1 MSSTAPGITKRS
13 NAYFIDPAMI
23 DDDGQH
29 NTRFE
34 LGDIGELA
42 EQIRVVLEKDPA
54 SGGLLNDLRVKRKD
68 DGRFQIVDGRR
79 RFTAIQM
86 LQKKGIQFP
95 VGVPA
100 KIVDKKQD
108 DVTSIQQMFIAN
120 EGKDFLPLEEAA
132 CFKKLKDHGLT
143 LKEIAKTVGRRE
155 THVAEMLA
163 LIDATTELKEAVASG
178 KIGKTTAKQIAAATK
193 GDAETQKALTAQATA
208 VGKDAKDKKKR
219 RAVVQQIQQAK
230 AAKAV
235 KKGRKVPKMRALDD
249 DQLAEMGE
257 KVAKQ
262 LTVLM
267 KEAPGDL
274 KISELGNMLEWI
286 KKDATLAVAA
296 TFGALQAL
304 KAAAGQKVDLEF

>member
-13 NAYFIDPAMI
+13 NAYFIDPKMI
-23 DDDGQH
+23 DDDGDH
-29 NTRFE
+29 NARID
-34 LGDIGELA
+34 LGDIAELA
-42 EQIRVVLEKDPA
+42 NQIKVVLEKDPA

-68 DGRFQIVDGRR
+68 DGRFQIIDGRR
-79 RFTAIQM
+79 RFNAIKSLM
-86 LQKKGIQFP
+86 KAGVEFP

-108 DVTSIQQMFIAN
+108 VITSIQQMYLAN

-132 CFKKLKDHGLT
+132 TFKTLKDQGLN
-143 LKEIAKTVGRRE
+143 LKEIAKVVGRRE

-163 LIDATTELKEAVASG
+163 LVDATPELKEAVASG

-193 GDAETQKALTAQATA
+193 GDAEAQKALTAQAAA
-208 VGKDAKDKKKR
+208 VGKDTKDKKKR
-219 RAVVQQIQQAK
+219 RAVVQGIQQAK
-230 AAKAV
+230 AAKAQ

-257 KVAKQ
+257 RLSKQ
-262 LTVLM
+262 LTVLI
-267 KEAPGDL
+267 KEAPGEL

-286 KKDATLAVAA
+286 KKDAHLAVAA